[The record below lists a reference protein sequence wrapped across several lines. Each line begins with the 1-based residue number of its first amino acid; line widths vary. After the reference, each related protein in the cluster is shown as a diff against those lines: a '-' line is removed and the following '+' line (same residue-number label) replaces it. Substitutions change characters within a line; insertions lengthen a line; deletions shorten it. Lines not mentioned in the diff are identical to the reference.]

1 MKGTKFVIIYD
12 TYCGWCYGAA
22 PLFDALVETDSH
34 VEVLHRHLFQ
44 GMNAPRMNEGKG
56 EFILK
61 MDAHISG
68 LTGQVFSQAYTDNVV
83 LSDVEILDST
93 YSALAAAL
101 VHELGA
107 VKEFSLRQRL
117 EEQRF
122 INGVSAQN
130 RDVVVQALI
139 EEGVEPDSA
148 QRFDNPENIAKASEI
163 SQQAI
168 ELMARVSSGGVPTL
182 VKITDGNIEKIDHSA
197 FYGQPELIK
206 TLVNKHTTNLNLG
219 AI

>member
-1 MKGTKFVIIYD
+1 MKDTQFIIIYD

-22 PLFDALVETDSH
+22 PLFDALVETGAQ
-34 VEVLHRHLFQ
+34 VKVLHRHLFQ
-44 GMNAPRMNEGKG
+44 GMNAPRMKDGKG
-56 EFILK
+56 DFILK
-61 MDAHISG
+61 MDAHISS
-68 LTGQVFSQAYTDNVV
+68 LTGQVFSQAYQDNVV
-83 LSDVEILDST
+83 LSDAEILDST

-101 VHELGA
+101 VHEQGP

-130 RDVVVQALI
+130 RGVVVQTLI
-139 EEGVEPDSA
+139 EDGVEPDSA
-148 QRFDNPENIAKASEI
+148 QLFDNAENIAKASEI

-182 VKITDGNIEKIDHSA
+182 VKITDGHIEKIDHSA

-206 TLVNKHTTNLNLG
+206 TLVSANTKG
-219 AI
+219 SCISII